1 MLVVSI
7 KTFDVVSRSF
17 FVVVGKSFVDV
28 CNLVVCSI
36 LLVDVTVVLA
46 FVDGDNV
53 VDDTLSFVVLSTLQS
68 ETEHENGTK
77 WINLI
82 RKVCFN
88 LKFDISWEIRWIKNV
103 GHLSSLRTDYKWK
116 GI

>member
-7 KTFDVVSRSF
+7 KTFAVVSRSF

-53 VDDTLSFVVLSTLQS
+53 VDDTLSFVVSTLQS

-88 LKFDISWEIRWIKNV
+88 FKFDISGELRWI
-103 GHLSSLRTDYKWK
+103 
-116 GI
+116 